1 VTSAFFHTE
10 MYVCSHERIE
20 ANNYTRVVQR
30 IFHKYKKKPSLFMPN
45 LENHLYN
52 QGSCF
57 VGPVSISRVI
67 QLRTH
72 DEKLVLGPGAASAG
86 GGERIKVRR
95 YRR

>member
-1 VTSAFFHTE
+1 
-10 MYVCSHERIE
+10 
-20 ANNYTRVVQR
+20 
-30 IFHKYKKKPSLFMPN
+30 MPN
-45 LENHLYN
+45 LENYLYN

-57 VGPVSISRVI
+57 VGSVSISRVI

-95 YRR
+95 YRRWSINKLLEMFDRGEESSRSIECHSYTN